1 MNVSAVPP
9 PARRL
14 GRYELQRVL
23 GKGAQATVWLAHD
36 PRLERQVAIKLL
48 RPAALGQAT
57 ALDAWLQEARHVGRL
72 AHPHIVTLYEAEPID
87 GQPALVFEY
96 VSGPTLATYLRE
108 HGALPPAEAVAL
120 MLPVLDALAAAHAAG
135 VVHRDLKPSN
145 ILLDGQGRPKVT
157 DFGIAVRT
165 DAGPAAGPRGHEVPS
180 AGAYTLQGTP
190 GYVSPEA
197 ATGQVPTPASDVFSA
212 GLVLAELLF
221 GRPLVDAADAY
232 RAIYR
237 VSHEDLQLPGDGT
250 HAVDDSLRAT
260 VLRALARDPA
270 HRWPDAQALA
280 AALREWQLSGTGAED
295 DGPTSGGPATL
306 GFLLRRMRHKSD
318 FPAMSESVMRVQSLA
333 SSENESLN
341 GLTSEILKDVAL
353 TNKLLRLVNSA
364 QFAHAGGGSIST
376 VSRAV
381 SLIGFA
387 GIRNIAMSLVL
398 LEHMQNKAHASQL
411 KTEFLRSLLAGS
423 LASDLCPVAREGE
436 EVFIGALFQNL
447 GRLLSEFYFPEE
459 AGRVRA
465 ALAAGKDEESASRGV
480 LGMTYEDL
488 GLGVARAWGLPDTMQ
503 RLMRKPAGSPP
514 ARVPVDTHERLRW
527 LALTAND
534 MADTFLA
541 HDEADVPWR
550 LQRLAQRYASSL
562 GLESEHIVAVAQ
574 AARQKLAETAEAMGV
589 QVAPQ
594 SPAAR
599 LVRLEKPEPDPTDTL
614 GPHTLVA
621 TPSEPATTGTAPTA
635 SPPGEPLLASQMLAT
650 GIQDITNAMVESNV
664 PPNDILRMILETMYR
679 ALGFRRVLFCLRDA
693 AGQNLTGRFGL
704 GEDATELAQR
714 FRIPLQDSGN
724 LFTLVCQRGVDTLI
738 RDASADNVVSRL
750 PDWYRR
756 QVHAPAFLLLP
767 LQLKGTPLGLIYADK
782 ADAAA
787 IALDEK
793 ELALLKT
800 LRNQAV
806 MALRSSRH

>member
-1 MNVSAVPP
+1 MNVSASSTQS
-9 PARRL
+9 RRL

-36 PRLERQVAIKLL
+36 PRLERQVAIKLV
-48 RPAALGQAT
+48 RTPAAKQAG
-57 ALDAWLQEARHVGRL
+57 ALDAWLQEARHVGRIT
-72 AHPHIVTLYEAEPID
+72 HPHIVTLYEADNFD

-96 VSGPTLATYLRE
+96 VSGPTLAAYLRE
-108 HGALPPAEAVAL
+108 HGALSPAEAVAL
-120 MLPVLDALAAAHAAG
+120 LLPVLDALGAAHAAG

-165 DAGPAAGPRGHEVPS
+165 DAGPAAGPH
-180 AGAYTLQGTP
+180 TLQGTP
-190 GYVSPEA
+190 GYLSPEA
-197 ATGQVPTPASDVFSA
+197 ATGQAPTAASDVFSA

-221 GRPLVDAADAY
+221 GQPLIESGDAY

-237 VSHEDLQLPGDGT
+237 VSHEDLQLPEDKA
-250 HAVDDSLRAT
+250 HSVDDNLRAT

-270 HRWPDAQALA
+270 RRWPSATALA
-280 AALREWQLSGTGAED
+280 EALREWQQQNGD
-295 DGPTSGGPATL
+295 DDDEATPGGGPPTL

-333 SSENESLN
+333 NSENESLN
-341 GLTSEILKDVAL
+341 SLTSEILKDVAL

-398 LEHMQNKAHASQL
+398 LEHMQNKAHANQL
-411 KTEFLRSLLAGS
+411 KTEFLRALLAGS
-423 LASDLCPVAREGE
+423 LASDLCAVAREGE

-447 GRLLSEFYFPEE
+447 GRMLSEFYFPEE

-465 ALAAGKDEESASRGV
+465 AMAGGKEEESAARSV
-480 LGMTYEDL
+480 LGITYEDL
-488 GLGVARAWGLPDTMQ
+488 GLGVARAWGLPATMQ

-514 ARVPVDTHERLRW
+514 ARVSPDAYERLRW
-527 LALTAND
+527 MALAAND
-534 MADTFLA
+534 LADTFLA
-541 HDEADVPWR
+541 SDEADLNFK
-550 LQRLAQRYASSL
+550 LQRLAQRYAAAL
-562 GLESEHIVAVAQ
+562 GLESEHIVATAQ
-574 AARQKLAETAEAMGV
+574 AARQKLAETAEAMGM

-599 LVRLEKPEPDPTDTL
+599 LIRLDKPVDPQADTL
-614 GPHTLVA
+614 TPHELVA
-621 TPSEPATTGTAPTA
+621 TPAGPPTAGVATVTTLTGEPA
-635 SPPGEPLLASQMLAT
+635 LASQMLAT

-664 PPNDILRMILETMYR
+664 PLNDILRMILETMYR

-693 AGQNLTGRFGL
+693 ATQSLTGRFGL
-704 GEDATELAQR
+704 GDDAADVAKL
-714 FRIPLQDSGN
+714 FRVPLQDPNN
-724 LFTLVCQRGVDTLI
+724 LFTLVCTKGVDTLI
-738 RDASADNVVSRL
+738 RDARADNVVSRL

-756 QVHAPAFLLLP
+756 QVNAPAFLLLP
-767 LQLKGTPLGLIYADK
+767 MLVKGAPLGLIYADK

-787 IALDEK
+787 VALDEK

-806 MALRSSRH
+806 MAFRQARG